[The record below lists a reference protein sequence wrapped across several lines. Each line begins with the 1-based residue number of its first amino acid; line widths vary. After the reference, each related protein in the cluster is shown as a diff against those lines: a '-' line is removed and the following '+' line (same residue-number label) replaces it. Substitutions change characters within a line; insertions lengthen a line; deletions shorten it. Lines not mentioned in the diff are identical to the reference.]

1 MAQQGGEDI
10 KSGFPPR
17 EKKVC
22 LGTASSQSQYTKLYA
37 NWPRFW
43 APNRFPQPSLT
54 LTCHTDLGASHDT
67 HSTTSQPHD
76 PQSCSKET
84 QKLRNACLLTS
95 IAQTERCDQAHG
107 FQGGVQNGPTPPPP
121 PSARSQISNGHIS
134 ATLALF
140 PTRVTTAAMA
150 QHYRRN
156 GVVLFWGIFSAILA
170 LNCVLPNN
178 RQRLGP
184 MSTGV

>member
-1 MAQQGGEDI
+1 MA
-10 KSGFPPR
+10 
-17 EKKVC
+17 C
-22 LGTASSQSQYTKLYA
+22 LGVVSSLSQYTKLYA
-37 NWPRFW
+37 NWPRVW
-43 APNRFPQPSLT
+43 APNRFPRPSLT
-54 LTCHTDLGASHDT
+54 LACHTDLGASHDT
-67 HSTTSQPHD
+67 HPPTSSHHS
-76 PQSCSKET
+76 PQSSSEVS

-134 ATLALF
+134 ATRALF

-150 QHYRRN
+150 QRYRTN
-156 GVVLFWGIFSAILA
+156 GTDLFWGKISAILA

-184 MSTGV
+184 MSTGS

>member
-1 MAQQGGEDI
+1 MHQASRQLTQILLSKCALSALTD
-10 KSGFPPR
+10 PHVPHRPR
-17 EKKVC
+17 RI
-22 LGTASSQSQYTKLYA
+22 
-37 NWPRFW
+37 PR
-43 APNRFPQPSLT
+43 
-54 LTCHTDLGASHDT
+54 
-67 HSTTSQPHD
+67 HSFNHISAPHD
-76 PQSCSKET
+76 PQSCSNLHGW
-84 QKLRNACLLTS
+84 QRHARPLTFRT
-95 IAQTERCDQAHG
+95 QTEKPDSTHG
-107 FQGGVQNGPTPPPP
+107 FQGGSQNGPTPPPP

-150 QHYRRN
+150 QRYRTN

-184 MSTGV
+184 MSTGS